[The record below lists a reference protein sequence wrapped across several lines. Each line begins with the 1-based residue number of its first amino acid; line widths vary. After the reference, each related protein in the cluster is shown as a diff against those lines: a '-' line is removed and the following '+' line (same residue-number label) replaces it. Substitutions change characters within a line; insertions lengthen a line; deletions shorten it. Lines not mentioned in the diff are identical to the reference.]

1 MPRGCTS
8 LSRRGWQC
16 FPRQVGPRSSPCAL
30 AARLLI
36 IFVVFAACSESDRR
50 SLSEF
55 FALLLKFS
63 RVAGGG
69 DLEPTDS
76 APDEIPAAAA
86 ALYFTHLW
94 PVFCA
99 ESFSVP
105 LDAQILSAAISF
117 AASSASPGSGRQWLQ
132 VEEAL
137 TDLLQRQH
145 ALEGSQ
151 ATSAQVDA
159 LLQRLGLHST
169 ALALHCKSHHLA
181 SASASAGNLS
191 IALDFYLRFPRQDE
205 PGCSIHPAYR
215 YLSQLLDALLQSG
228 SGSDTTAAAEVALS
242 RIAALHE
249 LGDSSSF
256 RNLVSCY
263 LCRCLTLTQL
273 LQRSA
278 SAPTATALQRD
289 LLAALLSNESA
300 GSASAPFILSSLPS
314 PDLFLLLEQL
324 AVHDPSRVGLCLKKA
339 AVVLRARD
347 HGSIEPAQIIDAD
360 GQAMNTLRALCE
372 DRKIYDGL
380 AYLQQL
386 SGQHDKALQSLFNGF
401 QSLLLQTKAAIDKQL
416 QSGDQQLVAVPAAA
430 AAELGATALVEVLC
444 KEGSVREDAVSRLP
458 CHSQALHLV
467 DCVACLAEDTGHS
480 DPDLWFKAF
489 DFLLNQRRKHHA
501 VLLIEAIPA
510 LSRFLC

>member
-1 MPRGCTS
+1 MI
-8 LSRRGWQC
+8 
-16 FPRQVGPRSSPCAL
+16 F
-30 AARLLI
+30 LL
-36 IFVVFAACSESDRR
+36 VFAACSESDRR

-55 FALLLKFS
+55 FALFLKFS

-69 DLEPTDS
+69 DLELTEPTDS

-181 SASASAGNLS
+181 SAGNLS

-256 RNLVSCY
+256 RNLVFCY

-339 AVVLRARD
+339 AVALRVRD

-360 GQAMNTLRALCE
+360 GQAMSTLRALCE

-416 QSGDQQLVAVPAAA
+416 QSGDQQHVAIP

-444 KEGSVREDAVSRLP
+444 KEGSVREDA
-458 CHSQALHLV
+458 LHLV
-467 DCVACLAEDTGHS
+467 DCVACLVEDTGHS

-510 LSRFLC
+510 LSRIFC